1 MTTPRRLCIVTVFSI
16 YIVFASAQAVL
27 AEWQPRFDV
36 PVAIGTVKPDS
47 LDELS
52 GVAVSRRNPGVLWV
66 HNDKGGDP
74 RVYALDWTGRL
85 LGKYEMEGASDRDY
99 EDIAIGP
106 GPEPGVHYVYVGN
119 IGDND
124 EKYDSVFIYRFPEPA
139 VSLDQTGKK
148 YIVSGVE
155 QIELVYPFGPRDAE
169 ALMVD
174 VNGDIYLVTKYRK
187 PAELYVAR
195 YPQTLGQPNLL
206 ERLCYVYV
214 EWRDS
219 NSRTATG
226 GDISANGGLITL
238 RGRNA
243 AFLWIRRAG
252 QTVAEALS
260 EPPVEM
266 PLVWQEQG
274 EAIAFTPDAMGCITL
289 SEGENQP
296 IYHAPRIAP
305 VDVNADGVTDMAD
318 YAVLAEH
325 WQQTDCCGC
334 EGHGSERRRHGR
346 FARHGHLRGALDG
359 ALNNSRPPV

>member
-1 MTTPRRLCIVTVFSI
+1 MIRAGIPRLRPGLDR
-16 YIVFASAQAVL
+16 SAAGQV
-27 AEWQPRFDV
+27 RD
-36 PVAIGTVKPDS
+36 G
-47 LDELS
+47 
-52 GVAVSRRNPGVLWV
+52 
-66 HNDKGGDP
+66 
-74 RVYALDWTGRL
+74 
-85 LGKYEMEGASDRDY
+85 GASDRDY

-219 NSRTATG
+219 NSRTAT
-226 GDISANGGLITL
+226 
-238 RGRNA
+238 A
-243 AFLWIRRAG
+243 A
-252 QTVAEALS
+252 TS
-260 EPPVEM
+260 PPTE
-266 PLVWQEQG
+266 
-274 EAIAFTPDAMGCITL
+274 DSSRC
-289 SEGENQP
+289 
-296 IYHAPRIAP
+296 
-305 VDVNADGVTDMAD
+305 VDETRPFCG
-318 YAVLAEH
+318 YAV
-325 WQQTDCCGC
+325 Q
-334 EGHGSERRRHGR
+334 
-346 FARHGHLRGALDG
+346 ARP
-359 ALNNSRPPV
+359 SQRP